1 LTSTYEP
8 ISKPI
13 LTSPWTIEDSE
24 KLYRLHSWGEP
35 YFSINAAGHV
45 TVSPQGDRGGSLDLY
60 ELVKSLRQRNLDT
73 PILIRFS
80 DILADRLERL
90 NACFAKAIARYQ
102 YPNVYRGVFPIKCN
116 QHRHLVETL
125 VKAGKPHQFG
135 LEVGSKPE
143 LIIALATLE
152 PASANSD
159 GKNNPLLICNGYKD
173 AEYFETALLATR
185 LGQQPIIVIEQPEE
199 LPLLLQ
205 VSQQLQ
211 ITPTI
216 GVRAKLRTKGIGRWG
231 NSTGDRAKFG
241 LTIPQILEV
250 IQQLQ
255 QADRLDCLQLLHFH
269 IGSQISA
276 ISVIKDAIREASQI
290 YGELVQLGAKMG
302 YLDVGGGLAVDY
314 DGSKTNLSSS
324 KNYNLQNYANDIV
337 AEVKEACEAKRIPAP
352 ILISES
358 GRAIASHQSVL
369 VFDILGTST
378 PPRDSLPPVKE
389 DEHLIVRNLWETYT
403 TINQDN
409 CQETYHDAIQFKD
422 EAISLFNFGYLSLT
436 ERAKVEQLY
445 WACCHKIYQL
455 IQNQEGVSEDLAQL
469 EQSMAALYYG
479 NFSVFQS
486 IPDAWAIDQLF
497 PILPIHRLNTE
508 PTQRG
513 VIVDLTCDS
522 DGRLDQFIAGREP
535 KEFLE
540 LHSLEANEEYY
551 LGIFLVGAYQEIM
564 GNLHNLFGDTNV
576 VHISMTPQGYKLDQV
591 VKGDTIEE
599 VLSYAQYDSE
609 DLVETIRQRTEQALQ
624 HNQITLAESQRL
636 LQNYENSLTRYT
648 YLL

>member
-1 LTSTYEP
+1 V
-8 ISKPI
+8 
-13 LTSPWTIEDSE
+13 
-24 KLYRLHSWGEP
+24 
-35 YFSINAAGHV
+35 GHV
-45 TVSPQGDRGGSLDLY
+45 TVSPRGDRGGSLDLY
-60 ELVKSLRQRNLDT
+60 ELVQALRQRNLDS

-90 NACFAKAIARYQ
+90 QACFTKAIARYQ

-125 VKAGKPHQFG
+125 VNAGKAYQFG
-135 LEVGSKPE
+135 LEIGSKPE
-143 LIIALATLE
+143 LMIALATLE
-152 PASANSD
+152 PDSTLSD
-159 GKNNPLLICNGYKD
+159 NKNHPLVICNGYKD
-173 AEYFETALLATR
+173 QEYFETALLATR
-185 LGQQPIIVIEQPEE
+185 LGQKPIIVIEQPRE

-205 VSQQLQ
+205 VSRQLR
-211 ITPTI
+211 ITPMI
-216 GVRAKLRTKGIGRWG
+216 GVRAKLQTKGIGRWG

-241 LTIPQILEV
+241 LTILQIIEV
-250 IQQLQ
+250 VQQLQ
-255 QADRLDCLQLLHFH
+255 AADMLECLQLLHFH

-276 ISVIKDAIREASQI
+276 ISAIKDAIREASQI
-290 YGELVQLGAKMG
+290 YGELVRLGAKMG

-337 AEVKEACEAKRIPAP
+337 AEVKEACEAKQIPAP

-369 VFDILGTST
+369 VFDILGMSN
-378 PPRDSLPPVKE
+378 PPLADPPSVAA
-389 DEHLIVRNLWETYT
+389 DEHLIIRNLGETYASIT
-403 TINQDN
+403 QDN
-409 CQETYHDAIQFKD
+409 CQEAYHDAIQFKD
-422 EAISLFNFGYLSLT
+422 EAVSLFNFGYLSMA

-445 WACCHKIYQL
+445 WACCHKIFQL
-455 IQNQEGVSEDLAQL
+455 LQQQDEVSEDLAQL
-469 EQSMAALYYG
+469 ERSLTAIYYG

-497 PILPIHRLNTE
+497 PILPIHRLDTE

-513 VIVDLTCDS
+513 VIVDLSCDS
-522 DGRLDQFIAGREP
+522 DGRLDQFIAGRPP
-535 KEFLE
+535 KESLE
-540 LHSLEANEEYY
+540 LHSLEADGENSVYPYY
-551 LGIFLVGAYQEIM
+551 LGIFLVGAYQETM
-564 GNLHNLFGDTNV
+564 GNLHNLFGDPNV
-576 VHISMTPQGYKLDQV
+576 VHVSMTPRGYQLEHV

-599 VLSYAQYDSE
+599 VLGYAQYNPK

-624 HNQITLAESQRL
+624 NNQITLAESQRL

-648 YLL
+648 YLI